1 MQLAKL
7 AGLWFV
13 WRAAER
19 ERLVHAI
26 VVDDSKA
33 DEVAVVPGGDM
44 HA

>member
-19 ERLVHAI
+19 DAWSMRSSSTTA
-26 VVDDSKA
+26 K
-33 DEVAVVPGGDM
+33 PTK
-44 HA
+44 